1 MNELVL
7 VSDKIIA
14 SSLMLTL
21 VFGFAHACSEPF
33 TMANRVLGF
42 LAAISV
48 TTLITTLLCKI
59 WT

>member
-7 VSDKIIA
+7 VCDKIIA
-14 SSLMLTL
+14 SSLMLSL
-21 VFGFAHACSEPF
+21 VFALADACSEPF
-33 TMANRVLGF
+33 TTADRVLGF

-48 TTLITTLLCKI
+48 TTLITTLLWKI